1 MASSVEISKFTGHS
15 RSISLP
21 SRSHPLTTSVEDQ
34 LERLR
39 SSEATSSSVCQNLG
53 GLKDLYESI
62 NDFLQL
68 PLTQQAISHDNH
80 SKCIEP
86 LLDGSI
92 RLLDFCG
99 TIREVFSQMEEC
111 VQGLES
117 SLRRK
122 RGGDSGLVSEVES
135 YIKSKKRLQK
145 VISKISENLKR
156 VEKKRK
162 DSNKETALSMI
173 REAEHISVSVFE
185 SLLCLLS
192 GPKAKS
198 KIHGWS
204 LLSKFVSS
212 KRISCEEN
220 VSDNNMEGLY
230 ADLSVLKSGDDMI
243 PQVLKRLEASE
254 STIRD
259 IEEGLE
265 CLYRHLVKTR
275 ASLLNILNH

>member
-1 MASSVEISKFTGHS
+1 MASSVEISKVIGHS

-21 SRSHPLTTSVEDQ
+21 SRGHPLTTSVEDQ
-34 LERLR
+34 LDRLR
-39 SSEATSSSVCQNLG
+39 STEATSSSGCQNLG
-53 GLKDLYESI
+53 DLKDLYESI
-62 NDFLQL
+62 NDLLQL
-68 PLTQQAISHDNH
+68 PLAQQAIFRDYH

-99 TIREVFSQMEEC
+99 TTREVFSQMKESIQE
-111 VQGLES
+111 LES

-122 RGGDSGLVSEVES
+122 RGGDRGLASEVES
-135 YIKSKKRLQK
+135 YIKSKKRQQK
-145 VISKISENLKR
+145 VISRILENLKR
-156 VEKKRK
+156 AEKKKK
-162 DSNKETALSMI
+162 DSNKETALGMI
-173 REAEHISVSVFE
+173 REAEDVSLSVFE
-185 SLLCLLS
+185 SLLRLLS

-198 KIHGWS
+198 KINGWS
-204 LLSKFVSS
+204 LVSKLVSS

-220 VSDNNMEGLY
+220 VNDNNIEGLY
-230 ADLSVLKSGDDMI
+230 VDLSVLKSVEDMN
-243 PQVLKRLEASE
+243 PRVLKQLEAFE

-259 IEEGLE
+259 IDEDLE

>member
-1 MASSVEISKFTGHS
+1 MASSVEISKFIGHS

-21 SRSHPLTTSVEDQ
+21 SRSHPLTTSVKDQ

-39 SSEATSSSVCQNLG
+39 SSEATSSSVCKSLG

-62 NDFLQL
+62 NDLLQL
-68 PLTQQAISHDNH
+68 PLAQQAISHDYH

-99 TIREVFSQMEEC
+99 TIREVFSPSNQ
-111 VQGLES
+111 
-117 SLRRK
+117 RRDCRK
-122 RGGDSGLVSEVES
+122 
-135 YIKSKKRLQK
+135 
-145 VISKISENLKR
+145 
-156 VEKKRK
+156 VEKKK
-162 DSNKETALSMI
+162 KNSNEETAPSMI
-173 REAEHISVSVFE
+173 EEAEDISLSVFE

-198 KIHGWS
+198 KINGWS
-204 LLSKFVSS
+204 LVSKLVSS

-220 VSDNNMEGLY
+220 VNNNNIEGLY
-230 ADLSVLKSGDDMI
+230 VDLSVLKSVEDMT
-243 PQVLKRLEASE
+243 PRVLKRLEASE
-254 STIRD
+254 STIQE
-259 IEEGLE
+259 IEEDLE

-275 ASLLNILNH
+275 ASLLNNLNH

>member
-1 MASSVEISKFTGHS
+1 MASSVISKFTGHS

-68 PLTQQAISHDNH
+68 QLTQQAISHDNH

-99 TIREVFSQMEEC
+99 TIREVFSQMKEC

-156 VEKKRK
+156 MEKKEK

-173 REAEHISVSVFE
+173 REAEDISLSVLE

-198 KIHGWS
+198 KIYGWS
-204 LLSKFVSS
+204 LLSKLVSS
-212 KRISCEEN
+212 KRISCEET
-220 VSDNNMEGLY
+220 VSENHMEGLY
-230 ADLSVLKSGDDMI
+230 ADLSVLKSGEDMI

>member
-99 TIREVFSQMEEC
+99 TIREVFSQMKEC

-162 DSNKETALSMI
+162 DSNKETALGMI
-173 REAEHISVSVFE
+173 REAEDISLSVFM
-185 SLLCLLS
+185 SLLCLFS
-192 GPKAKS
+192 GPKGKS
-198 KIHGWS
+198 KINRWS
-204 LLSKFVSS
+204 LLSQLVSS

-220 VSDNNMEGLY
+220 VNDNNMGGLY
-230 ADLSVLKSGDDMI
+230 VNLSVLKSAEDMS
-243 PQVLKRLEASE
+243 PQVLRQLEASE

-259 IEEGLE
+259 IEEDLE

>member
-1 MASSVEISKFTGHS
+1 MVAYPFISKFIGHS

-21 SRSHPLTTSVEDQ
+21 SRSHPLTTSVKDQ

-39 SSEATSSSVCQNLG
+39 SSEATSSSVCKSLG

-62 NDFLQL
+62 NDLLQL
-68 PLTQQAISHDNH
+68 PLAQQAFSHDYH

-99 TIREVFSQMEEC
+99 TIREVFSQMKEC
-111 VQGLES
+111 VQELES

-122 RGGDSGLVSEVES
+122 RGVDCGPASEVES

-156 VEKKRK
+156 VEKKK
-162 DSNKETALSMI
+162 KNSNKETAPSMI
-173 REAEHISVSVFE
+173 EEAEDISLSVFE

-198 KIHGWS
+198 KINGWS
-204 LLSKFVSS
+204 LVSKLVSS

-220 VSDNNMEGLY
+220 VNNNNIEGLY
-230 ADLSVLKSGDDMI
+230 VDLSVLKSVEDMT
-243 PQVLKRLEASE
+243 PRVLKQPEASE
-254 STIRD
+254 STIQD
-259 IEEGLE
+259 IEEDLE

-275 ASLLNILNH
+275 ASLLNNLNH